1 MSYTLN
7 GTAIKAPNTMQENNS
22 TQVAQQRT
30 LSGDV
35 GRDYFGSNK
44 RIWTLGYKNCKKS
57 AYDTINTIYQAYLTS
72 GTAVTWVSD
81 ETNYAISSTTVHVD
95 LLSRGFSVQGD
106 DYISDFALTLT
117 EA

>member
-7 GTAIKAPNTMQENNS
+7 GTDIKAPNTLQENNS

-30 LSGDV
+30 LSGAI

-44 RIWTLGYKNCKKS
+44 RIWTLSYSNCKKS

-72 GTAVTWVSD
+72 GTAVAWVST
-81 ETNYAISSTTVHVD
+81 ETNYAISATTVHVD
-95 LLSRGFSVQGD
+95 LLTRGFSVQGE
-106 DYISDFALTLT
+106 DYLSDFTLTLV

>member
-7 GTAIKAPNTMQENNS
+7 ATQIKPPDNMQEHNS

-30 LSGDV
+30 LSGAV

-44 RIWTLGYKNCKKS
+44 RVWTLNYKNCKKS
-57 AYDTINTIYQAYLTS
+57 AYDTINTIYQAYLLS
-72 GTAVTWVSD
+72 GTAVSWTSD
-81 ETNYAISSTTVHVD
+81 ETNYAISATTVHVD
-95 LLSRGFSVQGD
+95 LLTRGFSVQGD
-106 DYISDFALTLT
+106 DYISDFTLTLT